1 MSKFSFIPD
10 LNSLTLTPEQ
20 MARKGAFNN
29 INLNIGLRAQRNKL
43 LQESDWTQTVD
54 SPLTAEKKAQ
64 WATYRQALRDLL
76 STHNQNT
83 VTTWE
88 QYDAIPWPTKPE

>member
-1 MSKFSFIPD
+1 MRSQINEFVANKYK
-10 LNSLTLTPEQ
+10 TPREK
-20 MARKGAFNN
+20 ARAGEFNN
-29 INLNIGLRAQRNKL
+29 INLNIGLRAKRNKL

-54 SPLTAEKKAQ
+54 SPLTDAKRAE

-76 STHNQNT
+76 STHNE
-83 VTTWE
+83 TTIHSWE

>member
-1 MSKFSFIPD
+1 MKSKIKEFVAKKYK
-10 LNSLTLTPEQ
+10 TPREK
-20 MARKGAFNN
+20 AKAGAFDNS
-29 INLNIGLRAQRNKL
+29 NLNISLRAQRNKL
-43 LQESDWTQTVD
+43 LQQSDWTQTVD
-54 SPLTAEKKAQ
+54 CPLTDAKRAQ
-64 WATYRQALRDLL
+64 WATYRQSLRDLL